1 MTKVEKVKKLM
12 EKYGLKLSD
21 LEDVEDEEETKTEP
35 KNEEEVKVDKVEE
48 PKETEK
54 PTETETENKE
64 PVENGTTEESKA
76 EDPVVN
82 DHYKT
87 QFEEFNKQLADLKA
101 LVEAQAAKT
110 NKAYEMLDAQGKAP
124 SEEEDNDFEFAK
136 KLGYRDIQP
145 NIADEDKSGE
155 EFGKAFQTKKI
166 R

>member
-12 EKYGLKLSD
+12 ERYGLKLSD

-35 KNEEEVKVDKVEE
+35 KNNEEVKVDKVEE

-54 PTETETENKE
+54 PTETETK
-64 PVENGTTEESKA
+64 PVENGTTVKA

-82 DHYKT
+82 DPYKT

-101 LVEAQAAKT
+101 LVEAQAQKT
-110 NKAYEMLDAQGKAP
+110 NKAYEMLDAQGQIPK
-124 SEEEDNDFEFAK
+124 EDDNDFELAK

-145 NIADEDKSGE
+145 NIADNDKSGE
-155 EFGKAFQTKKI
+155 EFANAFQTKKI